1 MNILTFADIDD
12 IFKENPGTNAEDKKD
27 LKSNTHLNSSS
38 VKGKRH
44 YSTSARRL
52 SREPKEPNNSSIP
65 YSKDVIEFLKK
76 NKVDRVVVFVR
87 NPIKRVI
94 SGLATQMVTYGISQQ
109 AIEKMTNNTFGI
121 IDSHTIPQF
130 WFLMAAAKEL
140 DCKFD
145 IRPMD
150 MLNLVDCNIQQLN
163 KSPSH
168 NIGLSDA
175 TLTQL
180 NHFYTEDIVLFNQ
193 FQNSTATIEEIRT
206 KILLEKNFIDD
217 LNQYKECLTFY
228 FETQLH

>member
-1 MNILTFADIDD
+1 MKAPLFVMLIFCNNFLSSQTFLFDNQRGEYYLTIH
-12 IFKENPGTNAEDKKD
+12 KNG
-27 LKSNTHLNSSS
+27 SSS
-38 VKGKRH
+38 LERLAADNPTR
-44 YSTSARRL
+44 YSLHNT
-52 SREPKEPNNSSIP
+52 
-65 YSKDVIEFLKK
+65 EFLKK

-163 KSPSH
+163 KSPFH